1 MTLMVIK
8 HAADVRLVVFACEAG
23 MGSSLIGANQ
33 LKKRLSALGRDIK
46 VIHSPVNQIPADTDI
61 VVAHESLAARARSA
75 APAAVV
81 LPFKNFMK
89 NEASELLVKNLQ
101 SGEDITAEGGPA
113 R

>member
-1 MTLMVIK
+1 MVVK
-8 HAADVRLVVFACEAG
+8 RAADVRLVVFACEAG

-61 VVAHESLAARARSA
+61 VVAHEGLAARARKT
-75 APAAVV
+75 APQAVV
-81 LPFKNFMK
+81 LTFTNFM
-89 NEASELLVKNLQ
+89 NNTASEQLVKSLQ
-101 SGEDITAEGGPA
+101 AGEDISSESSPA

>member
-1 MTLMVIK
+1 MVSK
-8 HAADVRLVVFACEAG
+8 RATDVRLVVFACEAG

-33 LKKRLSALGRDIK
+33 LKKRLSGRDIR

-61 VVAHESLAARARSA
+61 VVAHESLAERARKA

-81 LPFKNFMK
+81 LTFKNFMK
-89 NEASELLVKNLQ
+89 NEASELLVRRLD
-101 SGEDITAEGGPA
+101 SGEDITAESGPA